1 MVEHRLFHRRG
12 GVFPGNPC
20 SANAWNSLHI
30 SADVKIFA
38 TDVDQNAIATAQKGI
53 YSESLLENMDQA
65 MLDQYFE
72 HTSGGYLVGE
82 KSVK

>member
-1 MVEHRLFHRRG
+1 MWSIA
-12 GVFPGNPC
+12 C
-20 SANAWNSLHI
+20 STGEEAYSLAILLCECMEFLHI